1 MRLRAPLLVEWRVF
15 VEERNAC
22 DQGILDPT
30 LDEDALLDRNL
41 IETKLVASRIAS
53 SKP

>member
-1 MRLRAPLLVEWRVF
+1 VF

-30 LDEDALLDRNL
+30 PAGDVSLDREM